1 MMDSGRSHQPGRLDT
16 HAEANLR
23 FIRDTM
29 ERAGVFT
36 AVPGWGTL
44 AIGVMAL
51 AVAII
56 TGGVWND
63 QVWVGVWA
71 ATAVVGFGIGVATTM
86 RKVRAVGLRM
96 TGGAGAQFWAGLVP
110 TLAAGAL
117 ITVVMA
123 RAGQV
128 DLLVP
133 VWLLLYGAAVLT
145 AGWRSVRVLALMGVC
160 FMVAGALAP
169 FSPSRDLS
177 MAAGFGALHVI
188 FGFIIARRYG
198 G

>member
-1 MMDSGRSHQPGRLDT
+1 MNPDRSHEPTRLDA
-16 HAEANLR
+16 HAEENLR

-29 ERAGVFT
+29 ERAGMFT

-51 AVAII
+51 VVAII
-56 TGGVWND
+56 TTGIRND
-63 QVWVGVWA
+63 HVWVLVWA
-71 ATAVVGFGIGVATTM
+71 AAAVTGLITGVLTTA
-86 RKVRAVGLRM
+86 RKMQAAGLRA
-96 TGGAGAQFWAGLVP
+96 TGAAAAQFWAAMVP
-110 TLAAGAL
+110 TLLAGAF

-123 RAGQV
+123 RADQV

-133 VWLLLYGAAVLT
+133 VWLLLYGASVLT
-145 AGWRSVRVLALMGVC
+145 AGWHSVRLLALMGVC

-188 FGFIIARRYG
+188 FGFVFARRYG